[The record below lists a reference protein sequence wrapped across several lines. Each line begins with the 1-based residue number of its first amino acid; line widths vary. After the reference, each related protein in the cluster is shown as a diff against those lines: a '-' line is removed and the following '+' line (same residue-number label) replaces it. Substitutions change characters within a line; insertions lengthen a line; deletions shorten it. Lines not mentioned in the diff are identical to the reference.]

1 MRVDIYRVSREIFNR
16 VLRNNLPRTFFATL
30 YSKLRRKRAA
40 ACFCQNWLTNW
51 IESVL
56 QSVEGRKAGEGSFEN
71 VEQDFKGLLKSAA
84 YAK

>member
-1 MRVDIYRVSREIFNR
+1 M
-16 VLRNNLPRTFFATL
+16 
-30 YSKLRRKRAA
+30 
-40 ACFCQNWLTNW
+40 
-51 IESVL
+51 L